1 MFYDSGRNSGRQP
14 SFFKNIWL
22 ALYFINLQF
31 ITMLEKL
38 FGFNPKKSTVRTEI
52 MAGITTFLTM
62 AYILAVNP
70 NILGETGMDKGALF
84 TTTVLMSALPTIF
97 MALYAKLP
105 LALAPGMGL
114 NAFFAYT
121 VCLIMGYS
129 WQFALTAVFLEG
141 LVFLLLTVTNLR
153 EKIVDVI
160 PPALKTAISAGIG
173 LYIAFIG
180 LKNAE
185 VIVDN
190 PATLVSLGKLTSGS
204 GLLGVIGIAITSIL
218 LVRNV
223 KGALLIGIL
232 ATTLIGI
239 PMGITQLD
247 GFFSTP
253 PTIEP
258 IFLKFE
264 WSQVCTAEM
273 ATIVFTL
280 LFVDLFD
287 CIGTVIGVTTR
298 ANMIDADGKIPGLKK
313 VFMVDSVST
322 AAGAMMGTSTVA
334 VYVESA
340 AGVNEGGRTG
350 LTSFTTGCCFLL
362 ALFFAPFFLA
372 IPAAATAPVLV
383 LVGLMMMSNIWKV
396 DFFDYKESIPAFI
409 CMIFMPLA
417 YSISDGILLG
427 HLAYVIINFFSGNR
441 KSLTPGM
448 YVLAVIFVLK
458 FILH

>member
-1 MFYDSGRNSGRQP
+1 
-14 SFFKNIWL
+14 
-22 ALYFINLQF
+22 
-31 ITMLEKL
+31 MLEKL
-38 FGFNPKKSTVRTEI
+38 FGFNPKETTVRTEI

-105 LALAPGMGL
+105 LAVAPGMGL

-141 LVFLLLTVTNLR
+141 LAFILLTVTNLR
-153 EKIVDVI
+153 EKIVEVI

-204 GLLGVIGIAITSIL
+204 GLLGVIGIGLTSIL

-239 PMGITQLD
+239 PMGITNID
-247 GFFSTP
+247 GIFSIP
-253 PTIEP
+253 PSIEP
-258 IFLKFE
+258 IFMKFE
-264 WSQVCTAEM
+264 WSNIFTAEM

-298 ANMIDADGKIPGLKK
+298 ANMIGDDGKIPNLKK
-313 VFMVDSVST
+313 VFMVDSLST
-322 AAGAMMGTSTVA
+322 AAGAAMGTSTVA

-340 AGVNEGGRTG
+340 AGVNEGGRSG
-350 LTSFTTGCCFLL
+350 LTAFTTGICFLL

-383 LVGLMMMSNIWKV
+383 LVGLMMMSNIWKI

-427 HLAYVIINFFSGNR
+427 HLSYVIVNLLSGNR
-441 KSLTPGM
+441 KNLTTGM
-448 YVLAVIFVLK
+448 YVLAAIFLLK
-458 FILH
+458 FILQ

>member
-1 MFYDSGRNSGRQP
+1 
-14 SFFKNIWL
+14 
-22 ALYFINLQF
+22 
-31 ITMLEKL
+31 MLEKL
-38 FGFNPKKSTVRTEI
+38 FGFNPKETTVRTEI

-141 LVFLLLTVTNLR
+141 LAFILLTITNLR
-153 EKIVDVI
+153 EKIVEVI

-204 GLLGVIGIAITSIL
+204 GLLGVIGFGLTSIL

-239 PMGITQLD
+239 PMGITNLE
-247 GFFSTP
+247 GSFSIP
-253 PTIEP
+253 PSIAP
-258 IFLKFE
+258 IFMKFE
-264 WSQVCTAEM
+264 WSNIFTAEM

-298 ANMIDADGKIPGLKK
+298 ANMIGDDGKIPNLKK
-313 VFMVDSVST
+313 VFMVDSLST
-322 AAGAMMGTSTVA
+322 AAGAAMGTSTVA

-340 AGVNEGGRTG
+340 AGVNEGGRSG
-350 LTSFTTGCCFLL
+350 LTAFTTGICFLL

-383 LVGLMMMSNIWKV
+383 LVGLMMMSNIWKI

-427 HLAYVIINFFSGNR
+427 HLCYVIVNLLSGNR
-441 KSLTPGM
+441 KNLTTGM
-448 YVLAVIFVLK
+448 YVLAAIFLLK
-458 FILH
+458 FILQ

>member
-1 MFYDSGRNSGRQP
+1 
-14 SFFKNIWL
+14 
-22 ALYFINLQF
+22 
-31 ITMLEKL
+31 MLEKL
-38 FGFNPKKSTVRTEI
+38 FAFNPKETTVRTEVT
-52 MAGITTFLTM
+52 AGITTFLTM

-121 VCLIMGYS
+121 VCLVMGYS

-141 LVFLLLTVTNLR
+141 LVFILLTVTNLR

-160 PPALKTAISAGIG
+160 PEGLKTAISAGIG

-185 VIVDN
+185 IIVDN
-190 PATLVSLGKLTSGS
+190 PATLVSLGTLTSGS
-204 GLLGVIGIAITSIL
+204 GLLGVIGIALTSIM

-223 KGALLIGIL
+223 KGALLLGIL
-232 ATTLIGI
+232 LTTIIGI
-239 PMGITQLD
+239 PLGITHLD
-247 GFFSTP
+247 GVFSAP
-253 PTIEP
+253 PSIEP

-264 WSQVCTAEM
+264 WDHIFTQEM
-273 ATIVFTL
+273 VVIVFTL

-298 ANMIDADGKIPGLKK
+298 AGMVKEDGKIPHLKE
-313 VFMVDSVST
+313 VFMVDSLAT
-322 AAGAMMGTSTVA
+322 TAGAAMGTSTVA

-340 AGVNEGGRTG
+340 AGVNEGGRSG
-350 LTSFTTGCCFLL
+350 LTAFTTGVCFLV

-383 LVGLMMMSNIWKV
+383 LVGLMMMSNIWKI

-427 HLAYVIINFFSGNR
+427 HLCYVIINVLGGNR
-441 KSLTPGM
+441 KNLTLGR
-448 YVLAVIFVLK
+448 YILAAVFLLK
-458 FILH
+458 FIL

>member
-1 MFYDSGRNSGRQP
+1 MKHRGRRLKP
-14 SFFKNIWL
+14 SVS
-22 ALYFINLQF
+22 LYVFVKDVKYLRLF
-31 ITMLEKL
+31 MLKKI
-38 FGFNPKKSTVRTEI
+38 FGFNPIEHNLRTEV

-84 TTTVLMSALPTIF
+84 TTTVLMAALPTIF

-121 VCLIMGYS
+121 VCAVMGYT

-160 PPALKTAISAGIG
+160 PNTLKNAIGAGIG

-180 LKNAE
+180 LKSAG

-190 PATLVSLGKLTSGS
+190 PATLVSLGKLSTSNAI
-204 GLLGVIGIAITSIL
+204 LALIGIVITSVL
-218 LVRNV
+218 LIKNV
-223 KGALLIGIL
+223 KGALLWGIL
-232 ATTLIGI
+232 ITTLIGI
-239 PMGITQLD
+239 PLGETKID
-247 GFFSTP
+247 KVFSIP
-253 PTIEP
+253 PSVDP

-264 WSQVCTAEM
+264 WSHVFTKDM
-273 ATIVFTL
+273 AVIVFTF

-287 CIGTVIGVTTR
+287 CIGTVIGVANR
-298 ANMIDADGKIPGLKK
+298 ANMVKADGKIPRLKEI
-313 VFMVDSVST
+313 FMVDSLST
-322 AAGAMMGTSTVA
+322 AAGAAMGTSTVA

-350 LTSFTTGCCFLL
+350 LTSMVTGACFLL
-362 ALFFAPFFLA
+362 ALFFAPLFLA
-372 IPAAATAPVLV
+372 IPLAATTPVLV
-383 LVGLMMMSNIWKV
+383 LVGLMMMGSVLKI
-396 DFFDYKESIPAFI
+396 DFSDYSEAIPAFV
-409 CMIFMPLA
+409 CVLLMPLT
-417 YSISDGILLG
+417 YSISEGVVLG
-427 HLAYVIINFFSGNR
+427 HMCYVVINMLSGNH
-441 KSLTPGM
+441 KKVTMGM
-448 YVLAVIFVLK
+448 YILAAFFLLR
-458 FILH
+458 FIV

>member
-1 MFYDSGRNSGRQP
+1 
-14 SFFKNIWL
+14 
-22 ALYFINLQF
+22 
-31 ITMLEKL
+31 MLEKL
-38 FGFNPKKSTVRTEI
+38 FSFNPKETTVRTEI

-141 LVFLLLTVTNLR
+141 LAFILLTITNLR
-153 EKIVDVI
+153 EKIVEVI

-204 GLLGVIGIAITSIL
+204 GLLGVIGIGLTSIL

-239 PMGITQLD
+239 PMGITNID
-247 GFFSTP
+247 GIFSIP
-253 PTIEP
+253 PSIEP
-258 IFLKFE
+258 IFMKFE
-264 WSQVCTAEM
+264 WSNIFTAEM

-298 ANMIDADGKIPGLKK
+298 ANMIGEDGKIPNLKK
-313 VFMVDSVST
+313 VFMVDSLST
-322 AAGAMMGTSTVA
+322 AAGAAMGTSTVA

-340 AGVNEGGRTG
+340 AGVNEGGRSG
-350 LTSFTTGCCFLL
+350 LTAFTTGICFLL

-383 LVGLMMMSNIWKV
+383 LVGLMMMSNIWKI

-427 HLAYVIINFFSGNR
+427 HLSYVIVNLLSGNR
-441 KSLTPGM
+441 KNLTTGM
-448 YVLAVIFVLK
+448 YVLAAIFLLK
-458 FILH
+458 FILQ

>member
-1 MFYDSGRNSGRQP
+1 
-14 SFFKNIWL
+14 
-22 ALYFINLQF
+22 
-31 ITMLEKL
+31 MLEKL
-38 FGFNPKKSTVRTEI
+38 FGFNPKETTVRTEI

-141 LVFLLLTVTNLR
+141 LAFILLTITNLR
-153 EKIVDVI
+153 EKIVEVI

-204 GLLGVIGIAITSIL
+204 GLLGIIGIGLTSIL
-218 LVRNV
+218 LVRNI

-239 PMGITQLD
+239 PMGITNID
-247 GFFSTP
+247 GIFSIP
-253 PTIEP
+253 PSIEP
-258 IFLKFE
+258 IFMKFE
-264 WSQVCTAEM
+264 WSNIFTAEM

-298 ANMIDADGKIPGLKK
+298 ANMIGDDGKIPNLKK
-313 VFMVDSVST
+313 VFMVDSLST
-322 AAGAMMGTSTVA
+322 AAGAAMGTSTVA

-340 AGVNEGGRTG
+340 AGVNEGGRSG
-350 LTSFTTGCCFLL
+350 LTAFTTGICFLL

-383 LVGLMMMSNIWKV
+383 LVGLMMMSNIGKI

-427 HLAYVIINFFSGNR
+427 HLSYVIVNLLSGNR
-441 KSLTPGM
+441 KNLTTGM
-448 YVLAVIFVLK
+448 YVLAAIFLLK
-458 FILH
+458 FILQ

>member
-1 MFYDSGRNSGRQP
+1 
-14 SFFKNIWL
+14 
-22 ALYFINLQF
+22 
-31 ITMLEKL
+31 MLEKL
-38 FGFNPKKSTVRTEI
+38 FGFNPKETTVRTEI

-141 LVFLLLTVTNLR
+141 LAFILLTITNLR
-153 EKIVDVI
+153 EKIVEVI

-204 GLLGVIGIAITSIL
+204 GLLGVIGIGLTSIL

-239 PMGITQLD
+239 PMGITNID
-247 GFFSTP
+247 GIFSIP
-253 PTIEP
+253 PSIEP
-258 IFLKFE
+258 IFMKFE
-264 WSQVCTAEM
+264 WSNIFTAEM

-298 ANMIDADGKIPGLKK
+298 ANMIGDDGKIPNLKK
-313 VFMVDSVST
+313 VFMVDSLST
-322 AAGAMMGTSTVA
+322 AAGAAMGTSTVA

-340 AGVNEGGRTG
+340 AGVNEGGRSG
-350 LTSFTTGCCFLL
+350 LTAFTTGICFLL

-383 LVGLMMMSNIWKV
+383 LVGLMMMSNIWKI

-427 HLAYVIINFFSGNR
+427 HLCYVIINLLSGNR
-441 KSLTPGM
+441 KNLTTGM
-448 YVLAVIFVLK
+448 YVLAAIFLLK
-458 FILH
+458 FILQ

>member
-38 FGFNPKKSTVRTEI
+38 FGFNPKETTIRTEI
-52 MAGITTFLTM
+52 MAGVTTFLTM

-70 NILGETGMDKGALF
+70 SILGETGMDKGALF

-141 LVFLLLTVTNLR
+141 LVVLLLTVTNLR
-153 EKIVDVI
+153 EKLVDVI

-204 GLLGVIGIAITSIL
+204 GLLGIIGIAITSVL

>member
-1 MFYDSGRNSGRQP
+1 MKHRGRRLKP
-14 SFFKNIWL
+14 SVS
-22 ALYFINLQF
+22 LYVFVKDVKYLRLF
-31 ITMLEKL
+31 MLKKL
-38 FGFNPKKSTVRTEI
+38 FGFNPIEHNLRTEV

-84 TTTVLMSALPTIF
+84 TTTVLMAALPTIF

-121 VCLIMGYS
+121 VCAVMGYT

-160 PPALKTAISAGIG
+160 PNTLKNAIGAGIG

-180 LKNAE
+180 LKSAG

-190 PATLVSLGKLTSGS
+190 PATLVSLGKLSTSNAI
-204 GLLGVIGIAITSIL
+204 LALIGIVITSVL
-218 LVRNV
+218 LIKNV
-223 KGALLIGIL
+223 KGALLWGIL
-232 ATTLIGI
+232 ITTLIGI
-239 PMGITQLD
+239 PLGETKID
-247 GFFSTP
+247 KVFSIP
-253 PTIEP
+253 PSVDP

-264 WSQVCTAEM
+264 WSHVFTKDM
-273 ATIVFTL
+273 AVIVFTF

-287 CIGTVIGVTTR
+287 CIGTVIGVANR
-298 ANMIDADGKIPGLKK
+298 ANMVKADGKIPRLKEI
-313 VFMVDSVST
+313 FMVDSLST
-322 AAGAMMGTSTVA
+322 AAGAAMGTSTVA

-350 LTSFTTGCCFLL
+350 LTSMVTGACFLL
-362 ALFFAPFFLA
+362 ALFFAPLFLA
-372 IPAAATAPVLV
+372 IPLAATTPVLV
-383 LVGLMMMSNIWKV
+383 LVGLMMMGSVLKI
-396 DFFDYKESIPAFI
+396 DFSDYSESIPAFV
-409 CMIFMPLA
+409 CVLLMPLT
-417 YSISDGILLG
+417 YSISEGVVLG
-427 HLAYVIINFFSGNR
+427 HMCYVVINMLSGNH
-441 KSLTPGM
+441 KKMTMGM
-448 YVLAVIFVLK
+448 YILAAFFLLR
-458 FILH
+458 FIV

>member
-1 MFYDSGRNSGRQP
+1 
-14 SFFKNIWL
+14 
-22 ALYFINLQF
+22 
-31 ITMLEKL
+31 MLKKL
-38 FGFNPKKSTVRTEI
+38 FGFNPIEHNVRTEV

-84 TTTVLMSALPTIF
+84 TTTVLMAALPTIF

-121 VCLIMGYS
+121 VCAVMGYT

-160 PPALKTAISAGIG
+160 PNTLKNAIGAGIG

-180 LKNAE
+180 LKSAG

-190 PATLVSLGKLTSGS
+190 PATLVSLGKLSTSNAI
-204 GLLGVIGIAITSIL
+204 LALIGIVITSVL
-218 LVRNV
+218 LIKNV
-223 KGALLIGIL
+223 KGALLWGIL
-232 ATTLIGI
+232 ITTLIGI
-239 PMGITQLD
+239 PLGETKID
-247 GFFSTP
+247 KVFSIP
-253 PTIEP
+253 PSVDP

-264 WSQVCTAEM
+264 WSHVFTEDM
-273 ATIVFTL
+273 AVIVFTF

-287 CIGTVIGVTTR
+287 CIGTVIGVANR
-298 ANMIDADGKIPGLKK
+298 ANMVKADGKIPRLKEI
-313 VFMVDSVST
+313 FMVDSLST
-322 AAGAMMGTSTVA
+322 AAGAAMGTSTVA

-350 LTSFTTGCCFLL
+350 LTSMVTGACFLL
-362 ALFFAPFFLA
+362 ALFFAPLFLA
-372 IPAAATAPVLV
+372 IPLAATTPVLV
-383 LVGLMMMSNIWKV
+383 LVGLMMMGSVLKI
-396 DFFDYKESIPAFI
+396 DFSDYSESIPAFV
-409 CMIFMPLA
+409 CVLLMPLT
-417 YSISDGILLG
+417 YSISEGVVLG
-427 HLAYVIINFFSGNR
+427 HMCYVVINMLSGNH
-441 KSLTPGM
+441 KKVTMGM
-448 YVLAVIFVLK
+448 YILAAFFLLR
-458 FILH
+458 FIV